1 MRAPDKTLDVQGIAG
16 VRARALAHETLEMIE
31 RGQVLK
37 VITTEKNAKKELVEL
52 CREEGYLLL
61 DEVVDGSL
69 HSFLIQRQRVPAA
82 RQKAG

>member
-16 VRARALAHETLEMIE
+16 VRVRDLALETLELME
-31 RGQVLK
+31 LGQVLK
-37 VITTEKNAKKELVEL
+37 VIATEKDAKKGLLEL
-52 CREEGYLLL
+52 CREEGYVLL